1 MKYLSQGQET
11 TTKINLLME
20 LTSTKENIRA
30 GIIDHLVRNFSVSN
44 AAMLND
50 VKKGN
55 LSIAIVSLN
64 KVAEIVEKINEH
76 KLYGQAK
83 S

>member
-11 TTKINLLME
+11 VKKIDLLME
-20 LTSTKENIRA
+20 LTSTVDNIRA
-30 GIIDHLVRNFSVSN
+30 AISDHLTRNFSISH

-50 VKKGN
+50 VKPGN
-55 LSIAIVSLN
+55 LSVAIVSLN

-76 KLYGQAK
+76 KLYD
-83 S
+83 